1 MDTVT
6 SAIMVLLSCSPDLML
21 CRAPAAKP
29 TIFSTT
35 SQCEEALADQI
46 SRVPHAD
53 QKTVGR
59 CQAIRDENDIA
70 RWGVS
75 PNGELFYASATDV
88 IETVASTA
96 TAAPAPAP
104 AKSGPATVRVTRGN
118 GSGVVTTSSYTVLRT
133 GSK

>member
-6 SAIMVLLSCSPDLML
+6 SVIMVLLACSPNLML

-35 SQCEEALADQI
+35 SQCEQALADQI
-46 SRVPHAD
+46 SRVPRAG
-53 QKTVGR
+53 QKTVGH
-59 CQAIRDENDIA
+59 CQAIRGENDIA

-88 IETVASTA
+88 IKTVA
-96 TAAPAPAP
+96 AAAAASAP

-118 GSGVVTTSSYTVLRT
+118 SSGAATTSSYTVLRT
-133 GSK
+133 GSN

>member
-6 SAIMVLLSCSPDLML
+6 SAIIVLLSCSPNLML

-29 TIFSTT
+29 MIFSTT
-35 SQCEEALADQI
+35 SRCEEALAGQL
-46 SRVPHAD
+46 SRVPRAG

-59 CQAIRDENDIA
+59 CQAIGDESDIA
-70 RWGVS
+70 RWGIS

-88 IETVASTA
+88 IKTVAT
-96 TAAPAPAP
+96 TAASAP

-118 GSGVVTTSSYTVLRT
+118 SSGAPTTSTYTVLRT
-133 GSK
+133 GSN

>member
-6 SAIMVLLSCSPDLML
+6 SAIMVLLSCSPNLML

-29 TIFSTT
+29 IIFSTT
-35 SQCEEALADQI
+35 SRCEEALADQL
-46 SRVPHAD
+46 SRIPRAG
-53 QKTVGR
+53 QKTVGH
-59 CQAIRDENDIA
+59 CQAIRGENDIA

-88 IETVASTA
+88 IKTTVAA
-96 TAAPAPAP
+96 TAAASAPS

-118 GSGVVTTSSYTVLRT
+118 SSGAPTTSSYTVLRT
-133 GSK
+133 GSN

>member
-6 SAIMVLLSCSPDLML
+6 SAVMVLLSYSPDLML

-35 SQCEEALADQI
+35 FQCEEALADQI
-46 SRVPHAD
+46 SRVPHAG

-96 TAAPAPAP
+96 TVAPP
-104 AKSGPATVRVTRGN
+104 KSGPATVLVTRGN
-118 GSGVVTTSSYTVLRT
+118 GSGAVTTLSYTVLRT

>member
-46 SRVPHAD
+46 SRVPHAG

-75 PNGELFYASATDV
+75 PNGELFYASATDI
-88 IETVASTA
+88 IETVASPTA
-96 TAAPAPAP
+96 APAP

-118 GSGVVTTSSYTVLRT
+118 GSGVVTTSSYTVLRA